1 MNRRL
6 IWQLAKR
13 NLKVSKLIILPFL
26 IVNALLFALQYV
38 MISLIGNQFVLER
51 NPYFP
56 TVMAFAAVISFF
68 LALAFILYA
77 NNFIQK
83 RRSKEFALYSVLGM
97 EKRHMKALL
106 ARESLLQL
114 GFILPLSLVGGQL
127 IGTFAFMA
135 VNKVMRQSGMTLM
148 DYPFKWE
155 VAVITILEILLVHGL
170 IYLLNRVRIQKN
182 NPLELMQSGQARE
195 KEPKG
200 NVFVAVLGLALV
212 GIGYYISLT
221 TTNIMQVIYQLLLA
235 IVLVVLG
242 TYCLYHSLSII
253 FLNWQKQ
260 RKSYYYQPKH
270 FLSLSGM
277 LYRMKANAWS
287 LASIAVLS
295 TGVMLVLGLTVST
308 QRGIESL
315 IDRYQARDYKIEL
328 RGPVVEESLDQQLQR
343 LETAVDEF
351 SHLAPLEE
359 VNYQLSFA
367 QLAVSEVKDNSLSL
381 HAFTPNVQISQSL
394 VFFGESLDG
403 YKQNYASQETLAEDQ
418 VLMTTSQ
425 DQLDKVDQIKLGDK
439 TYQVKHMSKDRLPV
453 VAGLDALM
461 VVFPSQEALTQAYQ
475 ATNTSQEIGYLKSP
489 ISYNVTFDA
498 KGNKEDIDKHLEDYE
513 GTGIEV
519 TSKTIFRESFYQ
531 LNGGFI
537 SIGAIVS
544 LVLLIGCF
552 LMLYYKQLSE
562 GQEDMKNYRIMRQI
576 GLPKSLIRA
585 TIRQQIFW
593 VFVLPLLTAVIHM
606 GFAYPILRQGLGL
619 IAIKDRTLILTSF
632 FAVIVCFSLVYYL
645 MYILTSKA
653 YYRMVTSDQQ

>member
-1 MNRRL
+1 MSQRL
-6 IWQLAKR
+6 LWQLAKR
-13 NLKVSKLIILPFL
+13 NLKVSKMIILPFL
-26 IVNALLFALQYV
+26 LVNALLFALQYV

-97 EKRHMKALL
+97 EKRHIKSLL

-114 GFILPLSLVGGQL
+114 GFILPLSLIGGHL

-148 DYPFKWE
+148 DYPLKWE
-155 VAVITILEILLVHGL
+155 VALITVLEIILVHAL
-170 IYLLNRVRIQKN
+170 VYLLNRHRIQKN
-182 NPLELMQSGQARE
+182 NPLELMQSGQAGE
-195 KEPKG
+195 KVPKG
-200 NVFVAVLGLALV
+200 NIFVALVGLALV
-212 GIGYYISLT
+212 GTGYYISLT

-242 TYCLYHSLSII
+242 TYCLYNSLSIM

-270 FLSLSGM
+270 FLTVSGM

-328 RGPVVEESLDQQLQR
+328 RGPVVEESLDQQLER
-343 LETAVDEF
+343 LETAVDELSQF
-351 SHLAPLEE
+351 APLEE
-359 VNYQLSFA
+359 VNYQLSFG
-367 QLAVSEVKDNSLSL
+367 QLAVSEVKDNSLVL
-381 HAFTPNVQISQSL
+381 QAFTPRDQVTQGV
-394 VFFGESLDG
+394 VFFGESLEG
-403 YKQNYASQETLAEDQ
+403 YNQNYASQESLAEDQ
-418 VLMTTSQ
+418 VLMATSQ
-425 DQLDKVDQIKLGDK
+425 DQMEKVDQVTVGDK
-439 TYQVKHMSKDRLPV
+439 TYQVKHMPKDRLPV

-461 VVFPSQEALTQAYQ
+461 LVFPSQEALTQAYQ
-475 ATNTSQEIGYLKSP
+475 AANTSQDIGYLKSP
-489 ISYNVTFDA
+489 LSYNATFDA
-498 KGNKEDIDKHLEDYE
+498 RENKDVIDQHLDDYE
-513 GTGIEV
+513 GKGIEIS
-519 TSKTIFRESFYQ
+519 SKTVFRELFYQ

-576 GLPKSLIRA
+576 GLPKSLIKS

-619 IAIKDRTLILTSF
+619 IAIKDRMLILSSF

-645 MYILTSKA
+645 MYVLTSKA
-653 YYRMVTSDQQ
+653 YYRMVTADQ

>member
-1 MNRRL
+1 MNQRL

-13 NLKVSKLIILPFL
+13 NLKVSRLIILPFL
-26 IVNALLFALQYV
+26 LVNSLLFALQYV

-97 EKRHMKALL
+97 EKRHIKSLL

-114 GFILPLSLVGGQL
+114 GFILPLSLVGGHL

-148 DYPFKWE
+148 DYPLKWE
-155 VAVITILEILLVHGL
+155 VALITVLEIILVHAL
-170 IYLLNRVRIQKN
+170 VYLLNRRRIQKN
-182 NPLELMQSGQARE
+182 IPLELMQSGQAGE
-195 KEPKG
+195 QVPKG
-200 NVFVAVLGLALV
+200 NIFVALVGLALV
-212 GIGYYISLT
+212 GTGYYISLT

-242 TYCLYHSLSII
+242 TYCLYNSLSIM

-270 FLSLSGM
+270 FLTVSGM

-328 RGPVVEESLDQQLQR
+328 RGPVVEESLDQQLER
-343 LETAVDEF
+343 LETAVDQVSQF
-351 SHLAPLEE
+351 SPLEE
-359 VNYQLSFA
+359 VNYQLSFG
-367 QLAVSEVKDNSLSL
+367 QLALSQVEDNRLIL
-381 HAFTPNVQISQSL
+381 QAFTPNDQVTQGI

-403 YKQNYASQETLAEDQ
+403 YNQNYSSQESLAEDQ
-418 VLMTTSQ
+418 VLMATSQ
-425 DQLDKVDQIKLGDK
+425 DQMEKVDQVTVGDK
-439 TYQVKHMSKDRLPV
+439 TYQVKHMPKDRLPV

-461 VVFPSQEALTQAYQ
+461 LVFPSQEALTQAYQ
-475 ATNTSQEIGYLKSP
+475 AANTSQDIGYLKSP
-489 ISYNVTFDA
+489 LSYNATFDA
-498 KGNKEDIDKHLEDYE
+498 RDNKDVIDQHLEDYGGE
-513 GTGIEV
+513 GIEI
-519 TSKTIFRESFYQ
+519 TSKTVFRELFYQ

-576 GLPKSLIRA
+576 GLPKSLIKS

-619 IAIKDRTLILTSF
+619 IAIKDRMLILSSF

-645 MYILTSKA
+645 MYVLTSKA
-653 YYRMVTSDQQ
+653 YYRMVTADQ

>member
-26 IVNALLFALQYV
+26 IVNGLLFALQYV

-83 RRSKEFALYSVLGM
+83 RRSQEFALYSVLGM
-97 EKRHMKALL
+97 EKRHIKALL
-106 ARESLLQL
+106 ARESLLEL
-114 GFILPLSLVGGQL
+114 GFILPLSIIGGHL

-148 DYPFKWE
+148 DYPLKWE
-155 VAVITILEILLVHGL
+155 VALITILEILLVHAL
-170 IYLLNRVRIQKN
+170 VYLLNRRRIQKN
-182 NPLELMQSGQARE
+182 NPLELMQSGQAGE
-195 KEPKG
+195 KVPKG
-200 NVFVAVLGLALV
+200 NVFVAILGLALV

-253 FLNWQKQ
+253 LLKGQMK

-343 LETAVDEF
+343 LETAVDHV
-351 SHLAPLEE
+351 SQLAPLEA
-359 VNYQLSFA
+359 VNYQLSFE
-367 QLAVSEVKDNSLSL
+367 QLTVSDVEDKNLTL
-381 HAFTPNVQISQSL
+381 KAFTPNDQASQGL
-394 VFFGESLDG
+394 FLFGESLEG
-403 YKQNYASQETLAEDQ
+403 YNKNYDNQEALTADQ
-418 VLMTTSQ
+418 VLMASTGG
-425 DQLDKVDQIKLGDK
+425 QLTKANQVTIGDK
-439 TYQVKHMSKDRLPV
+439 TYQVKHIPMRTLPL
-453 VAGLDALM
+453 VAGLDSLM
-461 VVFPSQEALTQAYQ
+461 LVFPSQEALAQAYQ
-475 ATNTSQEIGYLKSP
+475 ATNMDQDIGYLKGP
-489 ISYNVTFDA
+489 LSYKATFDA
-498 KGNKEDIDKHLEDYE
+498 KDNKEIIDQHLEDYE
-513 GTGIEV
+513 GEGIEIA
-519 TSKTIFRESFYQ
+519 SKTVFREFFYK

-593 VFVLPLLTAVIHM
+593 IFVLPLLTAVIHM

-619 IAIKDRTLILTSF
+619 ITITDRMLILSSF
-632 FAVIVCFSLVYYL
+632 FAVTIGFCLVYYL

-653 YYRMVTSDQQ
+653 YYHMVTSDQ

>member
-6 IWQLAKR
+6 LWQLAQR

-26 IVNALLFALQYV
+26 LVNGLLFALQYV

-97 EKRHMKALL
+97 EKRHIKALL
-106 ARESLLQL
+106 ARESLLEL
-114 GFILPLSLVGGQL
+114 GFILPLSLVGGHL

-155 VAVITILEILLVHGL
+155 VALITILEILLVHSL

-242 TYCLYHSLSII
+242 TYCLYNSLSIM

-343 LETAVDEF
+343 LEVAVDHV
-351 SHLAPLEE
+351 SQLAPLEA
-359 VNYQLSFA
+359 VNYQLSFE
-367 QLAVSEVKDNSLSL
+367 QLTVSDMEDKNLTL
-381 HAFTPNVQISQSL
+381 KAFTPNDQASQGL
-394 VFFGESLDG
+394 FLFGESLEG
-403 YKQNYASQETLAEDQ
+403 YNKNYDNQEPLTADQ
-418 VLMTTSQ
+418 VLMASTGG
-425 DQLDKVDQIKLGDK
+425 QLTKVNQVTIGDK
-439 TYQVKHMSKDRLPV
+439 TYQVKHIPMRTLPL
-453 VAGLDALM
+453 VAGLDSLM
-461 VVFPSQEALTQAYQ
+461 LVFPSQEALAQAYQ
-475 ATNTSQEIGYLKSP
+475 ATNTDQDIGYLKGP
-489 ISYNVTFDA
+489 LSYKATFDA
-498 KGNKEDIDKHLEDYE
+498 KDNKEIIDQHLEDYE
-513 GTGIEV
+513 GEGIEIA
-519 TSKTIFRESFYQ
+519 SKTVFREFFYK

-593 VFVLPLLTAVIHM
+593 IFVLPLLTAVIHM

-619 IAIKDRTLILTSF
+619 ITITDRMLILSSF
-632 FAVIVCFSLVYYL
+632 FAVTIGFCLVYYL

-653 YYRMVTSDQQ
+653 YYHMVTSDQ

>member
-1 MNRRL
+1 MNQRL

-13 NLKVSKLIILPFL
+13 NLKVSRLIILPFL
-26 IVNALLFALQYV
+26 LVNSLLFALQYV

-97 EKRHMKALL
+97 EKRHIKSLL

-114 GFILPLSLVGGQL
+114 GFILPLSLVGGHL

-148 DYPFKWE
+148 DYPLKWE
-155 VAVITILEILLVHGL
+155 VALITVLEIILVHAL
-170 IYLLNRVRIQKN
+170 VYLLNRRRIQKN
-182 NPLELMQSGQARE
+182 NPLELMQSGQAGE
-195 KEPKG
+195 QVPKG
-200 NVFVAVLGLALV
+200 NIFVALVGLALV
-212 GIGYYISLT
+212 GTGYYISLT

-242 TYCLYHSLSII
+242 TYCLYNSLSIM

-270 FLSLSGM
+270 FLTVSGM

-328 RGPVVEESLDQQLQR
+328 RGPVVEESLDQQLER
-343 LETAVDEF
+343 LETAVDQVSQF
-351 SHLAPLEE
+351 SPLEE
-359 VNYQLSFA
+359 VNYQLSFG
-367 QLAVSEVKDNSLSL
+367 QLALSQVEDNRLIL
-381 HAFTPNVQISQSL
+381 QAFTPNDQVTQGI

-403 YKQNYASQETLAEDQ
+403 YNQNYSSQESLAEDQ
-418 VLMTTSQ
+418 VLMATSQ
-425 DQLDKVDQIKLGDK
+425 DQMEKVDQVTVGDK
-439 TYQVKHMSKDRLPV
+439 TYQVKHMPKDRLPV

-461 VVFPSQEALTQAYQ
+461 LVFPSQEALTQAYQ
-475 ATNTSQEIGYLKSP
+475 AANTSQDIGYLKSP
-489 ISYNVTFDA
+489 LSYNATFDA
-498 KGNKEDIDKHLEDYE
+498 RDNKDVIDQHLEDYGGE
-513 GTGIEV
+513 GIEI
-519 TSKTIFRESFYQ
+519 TSKTVFRELFYQ

-576 GLPKSLIRA
+576 GLPKSLIKS

-619 IAIKDRTLILTSF
+619 IAIKDRMLILSSF

-645 MYILTSKA
+645 MYVLTSKA
-653 YYRMVTSDQQ
+653 YYRMVTADQ

>member
-6 IWQLAKR
+6 LWQLAQR

-26 IVNALLFALQYV
+26 LVNGLLFALQYV

-97 EKRHMKALL
+97 EKRHIKALL
-106 ARESLLQL
+106 ARESLLEL
-114 GFILPLSLVGGQL
+114 GFILPLSLVGGHL

-155 VAVITILEILLVHGL
+155 VALITILEILLVHSL

-242 TYCLYHSLSII
+242 TYCLYNSLSIM

-343 LETAVDEF
+343 LEVAVDHV
-351 SHLAPLEE
+351 SQLAPLEA
-359 VNYQLSFA
+359 VNYQLSFE
-367 QLAVSEVKDNSLSL
+367 QLTVSDMEDKNLTL
-381 HAFTPNVQISQSL
+381 KAFTPNDQASQGL
-394 VFFGESLDG
+394 FLFGESLEG
-403 YKQNYASQETLAEDQ
+403 YNKNYDNQEALTADQ
-418 VLMTTSQ
+418 VLMASTGG
-425 DQLDKVDQIKLGDK
+425 QLTKVNQVTIGDK
-439 TYQVKHMSKDRLPV
+439 TYQVKHIPMRTLPL
-453 VAGLDALM
+453 VAGLDSLM
-461 VVFPSQEALTQAYQ
+461 LVFPSQEALAQAYQ
-475 ATNTSQEIGYLKSP
+475 ATNTDQDIGYLKGP
-489 ISYNVTFDA
+489 LSYKATFDA
-498 KGNKEDIDKHLEDYE
+498 KDNKEIIDQHLEDYE
-513 GTGIEV
+513 GEGIEIA
-519 TSKTIFRESFYQ
+519 SKTVFREFFYK

-593 VFVLPLLTAVIHM
+593 IFVLPLLTAVIHM

-619 IAIKDRTLILTSF
+619 ITITDRMLILSSF
-632 FAVIVCFSLVYYL
+632 FAVTIGFCLVYYL

-653 YYRMVTSDQQ
+653 YYHMVTSDQ